1 MDEEKLTVGAAMKD
15 LTDEQMDIFLDWLHY
30 YIVYGPDETSENDEK
45 LREHIDIM
53 FKFAKMFKELTVDQ
67 SLAITYL
74 VGTVSGIKSRV
85 LEEVFE
91 NVSAGIKEG
100 REKYA

>member
-1 MDEEKLTVGAAMKD
+1 MDEEKLTVGAVIKD
-15 LTDEQMDIFLDWLHY
+15 LTDKQMDIFLDWLHY
-30 YIVYGPDETSENDEK
+30 YIVYGPDETSGDEK

-53 FKFAKMFKELTVDQ
+53 FKFGKMCEELTIDQ
-67 SLAITYL
+67 RLAIAHL
-74 VGTVSGIKSRV
+74 VKKVDDIKSRV

-91 NVSAGIKEG
+91 SVVAGIKEG

>member
-30 YIVYGPDETSENDEK
+30 YIVNGQDEGG
-45 LREHIDIM
+45 EHEQLQKDIETTY
-53 FKFAKMFKELTVDQ
+53 KFAIMFKELTIAQ
-67 SLAITYL
+67 RLAIGHL
-74 VGTVSGIKSRV
+74 VETANGIKSRV